1 MTDLYQ
7 WTTLLLPVISAIV
20 AWFLGRRQRTH
31 DNLEMLQ
38 STIDKLLAENTGLY
52 SQIMKLRQD
61 NASLSN
67 DMLGLRADNAQLRD
81 TIAQLQTKLE
91 IIGKSIKGTEDDE
104 QL

>member
-1 MTDLYQ
+1 MCTDMTDLYQ
-7 WTTLLLPVISAIV
+7 WTTLLLPVLSAIV

-38 STIDKLLAENTGLY
+38 STIDKLFAGNTGLY

-67 DMLGLRADNAQLRD
+67 DIKVHKKNASRPL
-81 TIAQLQTKLE
+81 
-91 IIGKSIKGTEDDE
+91 
-104 QL
+104 